1 MASLPKTNPGPFMK
15 AVLRERRFNKQK
27 NHLRSWGHSS
37 KKKHRRFAPGGF
49 VEPGR
54 WNEERRKA
62 RRLLPSEAPRFP
74 PSRLSQFEKRV
85 VTSFRRGVVNFVENP
100 WSTKLK
106 SVKQDQLGFGTD
118 TMNRSLTG
126 DDNLVFLRI
135 HLRPL
140 LTDDLAMHRYLARR
154 NQHFRLAPGGD
165 ALLGE
170 KVGES
175 HDRSL

>member
-1 MASLPKTNPGPFMK
+1 MEGQPVADVGKKKNPRSEMGGWESMASLPKTNPGPFMK

-74 PSRLSQFEKRV
+74 PSMLSQFEKRV

-106 SVKQDQLGFGTD
+106 SV
-118 TMNRSLTG
+118 SL
-126 DDNLVFLRI
+126 
-135 HLRPL
+135 
-140 LTDDLAMHRYLARR
+140 
-154 NQHFRLAPGGD
+154 HF
-165 ALLGE
+165 
-170 KVGES
+170 KYS
-175 HDRSL
+175 HDSKPTSLLQHLG